1 MFFAAAAYNHN
12 DDDDDD
18 DDGDDDNDDDGDDDD
33 DQHDDDDDGGATK
46 VSQAFSRLHNSAAA
60 LPMIAALSSAPK
72 FAYKYRKISQ
82 ISENV
87 FTNIE
92 KFAYKYV
99 YGCLQICFKWRK
111 IWLQICLIPNIYLK
125 VPGSTLKYSD
135 VPQSNLKVPRCDEI
149 PAYIYL
155 AKHASLIKL
164 FISQKFLCLWLICT
178 SLCLHCSCNE

>member
-1 MFFAAAAYNHN
+1 MNNNIKKMDYIINKGWCNFFFH
-12 DDDDDD
+12 
-18 DDGDDDNDDDGDDDD
+18 
-33 DQHDDDDDGGATK
+33 GATK

-149 PAYIYL
+149 PAFIYL

-164 FISQKFLCLWLICT
+164 FISQYICT
-178 SLCLHCSCNE
+178 CGRYAPRFACIVLAMSNIYGQIRLSHQISYQHQNY